1 MFRCVVCPLQAP
13 TYETVEEL
21 EIHIASDHISHVPY
35 ECERCRFSKF
45 PTEFALISHC
55 TTDHGLKEF
64 YVKYKVT
71 PDFHRKREKIR
82 EMLHHSVTV
91 SKIPFGTY
99 KRRKIADYSSLLS
112 SGELCTV
119 SVDSDELTRMTETEK
134 EAKIESAKGSEVEP
148 EDSTLEKESDSQ
160 SNTFPG
166 AGLQQDPD
174 QVNIVSILG
183 DLYRNEGG
191 SSATVAVTGC
201 EPTDIVDPSNS
212 LAANCDMLSQ
222 QMKKRSRPPR
232 ICNICGLQVT
242 GQRSSLIY
250 HANSKHVRLPMFFC
264 RECKKTWTTITK
276 SDVIKHVKA
285 CHDGDESL
293 IEDHRMQYANDL
305 HHITDKCFPRK
316 SRGNCADD
324 EMESL
329 INPELWVKS
338 EERGSF
344 VSI

>member
-1 MFRCVVCPLQAP
+1 MFRCVVCPLQAL

-21 EIHIASDHISHVPY
+21 EIHIAADHISHIPY

-45 PTEFALISHC
+45 PTEFALISHY

-82 EMLHHSVTV
+82 EMLHHSVAV

-99 KRRKIADYSSLLS
+99 KRRKITDYSSLLS
-112 SGELCTV
+112 SGELCAA

-134 EAKIESAKGSEVEP
+134 EAKIENAKGSEVEP
-148 EDSTLEKESDSQ
+148 EDSALEKESDSQ
-160 SNTFPG
+160 PNTFSG
-166 AGLQQDPD
+166 AVLQHDPD

-183 DLYRNEGG
+183 DLYRNEAG
-191 SSATVAVTGC
+191 SSANTAVMGC
-201 EPTDIVDPSNS
+201 EPIDIVDPSNS
-212 LAANCDMLSQ
+212 LTAGSDVFSQ
-222 QMKKRSRPPR
+222 QTKKRSRPPR

-293 IEDHRMQYANDL
+293 IEDHRMQYASDL

-316 SRGNCADD
+316 SRGSCADD

-329 INPELWVKS
+329 INPELWVKN
-338 EERGSF
+338 EERGNF

>member
-1 MFRCVVCPLQAP
+1 MTPYITASMFRCVACPLQSP

-21 EIHIASDHISHVPY
+21 EIHIAADHINHIPY

-64 YVKYKVT
+64 YVKYKIT

-82 EMLHHSVTV
+82 EMLHHSITV

-99 KRRKIADYSSLLS
+99 KRRN
-112 SGELCTV
+112 SGELCTA
-119 SVDSDELTRMTETEK
+119 SAESDELTRMTETEK
-134 EAKIESAKGSEVEP
+134 ETKIESAKGSEVEP

-160 SNTFPG
+160 SGTFTG
-166 AGLQQDPD
+166 AAVLQHDPD

-183 DLYRNEGG
+183 DLYRNEAG
-191 SSATVAVTGC
+191 SSVSATVAGC
-201 EPTDIVDPSNS
+201 EPTDIVDPSNG
-212 LAANCDMLSQ
+212 LATSNDILCQ

-316 SRGNCADD
+316 NRGNCADD

-329 INPELWVKS
+329 INPELWVKN

-344 VSI
+344 VNI